1 MNTNRREPIQF
12 AALVALCLVL
22 FVFHLG
28 ARDIWDIDEGMH
40 SAMAQTMLLSGD
52 WVTPVFNA
60 EPFFDKPV
68 LFNWLN
74 AAAFRIFGVSEFA
87 ARLPSALAGLACV
100 IVTCLFGRKMYDQ
113 GTGLLAAVIL
123 ATSLEV
129 LVLSR
134 VVQYDM
140 LFALL
145 VTLALY
151 LFAMGVME
159 TRHRKAFFLAFYA
172 AAALAILAKGPL
184 GLLLPGMVI
193 GAYLLIER
201 RPGLLREIQLPA
213 GLSIVALIVTPWF
226 ALMEQA
232 NPGYLDYFIFKQH
245 FGNFLGG
252 EGALAPRHPEPLYY
266 YLPVLLGGLLPW
278 SLMLPQALARG
289 LREDRRAG
297 RGLSLYLVI
306 WAIGIFL
313 FFSLATSKLSTYL
326 LPMFPAAALLLGRYW
341 RQFLDDPGDASR
353 RALLITLGGMF
364 VLLSLLTAYVITEKP
379 WTYWKFRTGIEW
391 RDFEIFMVALSAL
404 FAASCLLIWMRRML
418 AGFVALSLISP
429 FMIFYILF
437 VMAPGVDPYKG
448 ARAISLEL
456 DEILLQGEKF
466 RFHGQLLDSAMF
478 YGNRDAVL
486 LHTEQDL
493 NAYLESDQRVFVLVR
508 TRARTADESFT
519 GSYYIVSAIGNK
531 AIVSNRPGPP

>member
-1 MNTNRREPIQF
+1 MNTNRRELIRF

-40 SAMAQTMLLSGD
+40 SAMAQTMLLTGD
-52 WVTPVFNA
+52 WVTPVFNG

-74 AAAFRIFGVSEFA
+74 ATAFLIFGISEFA

-100 IVTCLFGRKMYDQ
+100 IVTYLFGRKMYDA

-145 VTLALY
+145 ITLALY
-151 LFAMGVME
+151 LFAMGVVE
-159 TRHRKAFFLAFYA
+159 TRHRKSFFLGFYA

-193 GAYLLIER
+193 GTYLLIER
-201 RPGLLREIQLPA
+201 RLGLLREIQLPA
-213 GLSIVALIVTPWF
+213 GLLIVALIVAPWF

-278 SLMLPQALARG
+278 SLMLPQAMARG

-313 FFSLATSKLSTYL
+313 FFTLATSKLSTYL

-341 RQFLDDPGDASR
+341 RQFLDEPGDASR

-364 VLLSLLTAYVITEKP
+364 VLLSLLTVYVIAEKP

-391 RDFEIFMVALSAL
+391 RDFEIFMVTLSAL

-418 AGFVALSLISP
+418 AGLVALSVISP

-448 ARAISLEL
+448 AQSIG
-456 DEILLQGEKF
+456 LQLSDRLPPGQRF
-466 RFHGQLLDSAMF
+466 RFYGQLLDSAMF
-478 YGNRDAVL
+478 YADRGAVI
-486 LHTEQDL
+486 LHDEAALED
-493 NAYLESDQRVFVLVR
+493 YLASGERVFVLVR
-508 TRARTADESFT
+508 SRARTAEDAFT
-519 GSYYIVSAIGNK
+519 GNYHVISVTGNK
-531 AIVSNRPGPP
+531 AIVSNRPGPL